1 MGFHLMTQL
10 IAIMQ
15 ICTAFDVNPS
25 LVVCCAFLDLS
36 KTFHIV
42 WDKGLL
48 YKLKRNG
55 IKDPLP

>member
-1 MGFHLMTQL
+1 MTQL